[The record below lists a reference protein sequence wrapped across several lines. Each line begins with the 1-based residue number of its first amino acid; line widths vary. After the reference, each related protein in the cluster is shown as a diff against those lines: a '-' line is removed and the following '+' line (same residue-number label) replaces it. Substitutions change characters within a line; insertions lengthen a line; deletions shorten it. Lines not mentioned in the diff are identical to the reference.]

1 MVCLLKKAG
10 HTPSGEDVTAGW
22 GLKKAV
28 AARMRLV
35 MFNGSTETVIR
46 LSALET
52 GFLVMPRPSENHQHH

>member
-1 MVCLLKKAG
+1 MGTCI
-10 HTPSGEDVTAGW
+10 PN

-52 GFLVMPRPSENHQHH
+52 GFLAMPRPSENHQHH